1 MAARKVQEQEEA
13 KEKLWSFEAKSA
25 ISTSRSSS
33 PNQFNNN
40 AENEIYD
47 LCFVVENCEFLSL
60 KQGFVAHSQYLREL
74 L

>member
-1 MAARKVQEQEEA
+1 MSHFPGALSNNNNIQD
-13 KEKLWSFEAKSA
+13 
-25 ISTSRSSS
+25 TSRSSS
-33 PNQFNNN
+33 LNQFNNN
-40 AENEIYD
+40 AENELYD